1 MIKYDNK
8 EIEEKICNL
17 FVDSISVKHYKYRN
31 NESKI
36 NFFTETFL
44 YLHFYRNIKNSS
56 DLILNKKLNYILRKK
71 FKIKN
76 SSDITMLK
84 KILKDLITNSLD
96 ITQNISK
103 HNQKKYK
110 DLEKYIIRKLKIKM
124 VLNQNNLEKNY

>member
-44 YLHFYRNIKNSS
+44 YLHFYINIKNSS

>member
-103 HNQKKYK
+103 HNQKK
-110 DLEKYIIRKLKIKM
+110 
-124 VLNQNNLEKNY
+124 